1 MKRLL
6 LLRPAALAVLVQ
18 ASLTTG
24 ASAQDLKVFGTWLTA
39 SGTAQIKIVSCS
51 DAASGPLCGFVVGL
65 KDPKGPDGKSVPPE
79 EATDFRNGDPKLRER
94 KVIGMPLIWGFK
106 KTADANAF
114 EGGQIYNGEDGKIYS
129 ANIDLEADGRLKLR
143 GYVGSPMFGQTQ
155 YWTRVSQ

>member
-1 MKRLL
+1 MRDLL
-6 LLRPAALAVLVQ
+6 LAAGLAVLVQ
-18 ASLTTG
+18 VPLAIG
-24 ASAQDLKVFGTWLTA
+24 AWAQDSKVFGTWLTA
-39 SGTAQIKIVSCS
+39 SGTAQVKIGPCS
-51 DAASGPLCGFVVGL
+51 NAASGPLCGFVIGL
-65 KDPKGPDGKSVPPE
+65 KDPKGPDGKVVLPE